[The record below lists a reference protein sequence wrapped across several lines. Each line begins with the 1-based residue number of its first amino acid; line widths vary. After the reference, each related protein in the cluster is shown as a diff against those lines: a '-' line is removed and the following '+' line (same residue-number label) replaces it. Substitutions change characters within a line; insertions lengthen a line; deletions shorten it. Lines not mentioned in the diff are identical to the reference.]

1 MIDINELEIKLL
13 IKNIKKGKLVVLN
26 EWIENRKEKLYKIAW
41 SYLYNHEDV
50 EDVFQDTII
59 KVYENI
65 KKLHK
70 KKYFETWFIR
80 ILINECKMKLRK
92 RKREILKEEI
102 TYEKNH
108 EDNYNFY
115 EDINKLENK
124 FKEVIVL
131 KYISE
136 YTQEEIS
143 EILDIPI
150 GTVKSRIYR
159 GLKEL
164 RKLMQEV

>member
-1 MIDINELEIKLL
+1 
-13 IKNIKKGKLVVLN
+13 
-26 EWIENRKEKLYKIAW
+26 
-41 SYLYNHEDV
+41 
-50 EDVFQDTII
+50 
-59 KVYENI
+59 
-65 KKLHK
+65 
-70 KKYFETWFIR
+70 
-80 ILINECKMKLRK
+80 MKLRK
-92 RKREILKEEI
+92 RKREVLKGEIVYEEC
-102 TYEKNH
+102 H

-115 EDINKLENK
+115 EEINRLQDK

-159 GLKEL
+159 GLNEL
-164 RKLMQEV
+164 RKLIQEV